1 MRKLL
6 GRRTEALI
14 GQQVLALSGAMF
26 LAATVQRDATTHAAR
41 QEQASQRLLTAML
54 DQETGARR
62 FFVTGDVRF
71 LEPWRKGTSD
81 FSAALDESRSLA
93 GDDAGLQRSLDD
105 QARRSEVWHAETK
118 TEIVAVDATGVRPSV
133 DGALARKGLMD
144 GFRAENA
151 SFARQLD
158 RHRDRAL
165 WVATALVVGLAA
177 GLSAAFLVVGLL
189 TVRRSSRRSRD
200 RQWSQNELR
209 QLMQISRSELESR
222 TFLIRHLEEVVPGA
236 GVAVLAPDGRA
247 DHPEAILGR
256 HTDRTPLAD
265 FGSETGQPEPGSCLA
280 MQTRRPYDRQ
290 SSHEPLVR
298 CELCGDL
305 EAEAACE
312 PLLVAGEVFGSVLVT
327 RRGPISALQRSRARE
342 AITQAAPILAN
353 QRNLALAEARASTDA
368 LTGLPNRRAGDDVLE
383 RMAAQA
389 GRTVSPLAAV
399 LLDLDRFKHI
409 NDVYGHDRGDAALV
423 AVSRILASMLR
434 ASDFVARYGG
444 EEFLLLLPDTNRAG
458 ASILA
463 ETLRTAIG
471 QVAVDG
477 VGGITT
483 SFGVAVLPDDAA
495 TVDRLLR
502 AADSALYR
510 AKDGGRNRV
519 VTTASFEPV
528 GR

>member
-6 GRRTEALI
+6 GPRTEALI
-14 GQQVLALSGAMF
+14 GLQVLVVSGAMF

-54 DQETGARR
+54 DQETGARG
-62 FFVTGDVRF
+62 FFVTRDRRF

-81 FSAALDESRSLA
+81 FSAALSESRSLA
-93 GDDAGLQRSLDD
+93 GDDPALQRSLDD
-105 QARRSEVWHAETK
+105 QARRSEVWHAET
-118 TEIVAVDATGVRPSV
+118 TSEIDVVDTTGVRPSV
-133 DGALARKGLMD
+133 VGALVRKGMMD

-151 SFARQLD
+151 SFTRQLD

-189 TVRRSSRRSRD
+189 SARRASRRSRD
-200 RQWSQNELR
+200 RMWSQNELR
-209 QLMQISRSELESR
+209 QLMQVSRSELESR

-236 GVAVLAPDGRA
+236 GVAVLTPDGLPDR
-247 DHPEAILGR
+247 PGAILGR
-256 HTDRTPLAD
+256 HTDRTPRTDL
-265 FGSETGQPEPGSCLA
+265 GIETGQPQPGSCLA
-280 MQTRRPYDRQ
+280 MQIRRPYDRP
-290 SSHEPLVR
+290 SSHEPLLR

-305 EAEAACE
+305 EAEVACE
-312 PLLVAGEVFGSVLVT
+312 PLLVAGEVLGSVLVT
-327 RRGPISALQRSRARE
+327 QRRPISALQRSRARE
-342 AITQAAPILAN
+342 TITQAAPILAN
-353 QRNLALAEARASTDA
+353 QRNLALAEARANTDS
-368 LTGLPNRRAGDDVLE
+368 LTGLPNRRAGDDVLK

-409 NDVYGHDRGDAALV
+409 NDAHGHDRGDAALV
-423 AVSRILASMLR
+423 AVSRILASTLR

-444 EEFLLLLPDTNRAG
+444 EEFLLLLPNTNRAG
-458 ASILA
+458 ASTLA
-463 ETLRTAIG
+463 ETLRAAIG

-477 VGGITT
+477 VGEITA

-519 VTTASFEPV
+519 VTTATFEPV